1 MPAVARWHTDAVIG
15 EPEHT
20 EGQGTTGGPPRA
32 RVGLAGGP
40 PLVLFGFMGAGKTTV
55 GRCVAARL
63 GVPFTDSDHVIVAEQ
78 GRSIRQIFAD
88 VGEAAFR
95 AIEHDVIQRLLVEQ
109 HGVLALGGGA
119 VMHPGTQ
126 DLLREHPLTIHLAVT
141 LEHALARCGDDPGRP
156 MLRRPDLADLY
167 ARRTAAYDAVATVVQ
182 PTDGLDGAA
191 VCEQVL
197 RVLEGR
203 WAASAT
209 QV

>member
-1 MPAVARWHTDAVIG
+1 
-15 EPEHT
+15 
-20 EGQGTTGGPPRA
+20 
-32 RVGLAGGP
+32 
-40 PLVLFGFMGAGKTTV
+40 
-55 GRCVAARL
+55 
-63 GVPFTDSDHVIVAEQ
+63 
-78 GRSIRQIFAD
+78 
-88 VGEAAFR
+88 
-95 AIEHDVIQRLLVEQ
+95 VIQRLLVEQ
-109 HGVLALGGGA
+109 QGVLALGGGA

-141 LEHALARCGDDPGRP
+141 LEHARARCGDDPGRP

-197 RVLEGR
+197 RVLERR